1 MRYALEVAKFQLP
14 YNGVKNLLNQN
25 EEQMEFNR
33 NGRPKYFIQDL
44 PRGLNGT
51 AEEKIVFVRGRAEHF
66 HLLQRI
72 YESITNESQV
82 AEK

>member
-1 MRYALEVAKFQLP
+1 
-14 YNGVKNLLNQN
+14 
-25 EEQMEFNR
+25 MEFNR

-44 PRGLNGT
+44 PKGQNGT

-72 YESITNESQV
+72 YDSITNESQV